1 VTRADLHAHSRAS
14 DGLFPPL
21 EVVRRAYGAGIGAL
35 ALTDH
40 DTLAGLDEA
49 RREAERLGLAFV
61 PGCEVS
67 VDVAGRDIHVL
78 AYFVTA
84 DDPRLQAL
92 LAGAE
97 RMRDERMR
105 ATLQRLARAGVR
117 LDEAEVRREAAAS
130 RAIGRLHVAR
140 ALVARRH
147 VETLAEAFLRY
158 LGSGACAQVPKRTPS
173 AAETLRAIWDSGAVP
188 VLAHP
193 GLYGLEQP
201 ERFFADWDLGG
212 IEACHPGHDRAAEE
226 RFAHWA
232 DERGVIVT
240 GGSDW
245 HGEERPAAYLGCRTV
260 EVSAIEALRSRRRPA
275 PRAAP

>member
-1 VTRADLHAHSRAS
+1 VTRADLHAHSRVS
-14 DGLFPPL
+14 DGIFPPL
-21 EVVRRAYGAGIGAL
+21 EVVRRAHGAGIGAL

-49 RREAERLGLAFV
+49 QREAERLGLAFV

-78 AYFVTA
+78 AYFVTVG
-84 DDPRLQAL
+84 DPRLQAL

-105 ATLQRLARAGVR
+105 ATLARLAEAGVT
-117 LDEAEVRREAAAS
+117 LDEADVRRAAAAS
-130 RAIGRLHVAR
+130 HAIGRLHVAR
-140 ALVARRH
+140 ALVSRGH
-147 VETLAEAFLRY
+147 VETLPEAFLRY
-158 LGSGACAQVPKRTPS
+158 LGSGACAYVPKQTPS
-173 AAETLRAIWDSGAVP
+173 ASDTLCALWDAGAVP

-193 GLYGLEQP
+193 GLYGLEEP

-212 IEACHPGHDRAAEE
+212 IEARHPSHDPASEA
-226 RFAHWA
+226 RFAAWA
-232 DERGVIVT
+232 AARGVAAT

-245 HGEERPAAYLGCRTV
+245 HGDERPSAYLGCRTV
-260 EVSAIEALRSRRRPA
+260 AAEVVDALRQIRRRC
-275 PRAAP
+275 RA